1 MVAFVCAAMHAR
13 RHSLIAA
20 SSAAESFSLKCRLW
34 RTSVLGSIKRAAHET
49 ARDQTL
55 GSSGASLHLG
65 QVRQRVLL
73 RAAGR
78 QRRHRRPG
86 RGTPPRWHLQRQ
98 PRGANRLHARHRA
111 CLAPG
116 GRRNDVLILFSVRLG
131 VNPGAER
138 RPTTFQTVPKV
149 PVAVR
154 SG

>member
-65 QVRQRVLL
+65 QVRQRV
-73 RAAGR
+73 AYCAPQGGSGVTAGL
-78 QRRHRRPG
+78 G
-86 RGTPPRWHLQRQ
+86 E
-98 PRGANRLHARHRA
+98 
-111 CLAPG
+111 
-116 GRRNDVLILFSVRLG
+116 VRLRDG
-131 VNPGAER
+131 TYSVSLA
-138 RPTTFQTVPKV
+138 
-149 PVAVR
+149 VACPASCMPCSR
-154 SG
+154 WPEE

>member
-65 QVRQRVLL
+65 HVR
-73 RAAGR
+73 
-78 QRRHRRPG
+78 
-86 RGTPPRWHLQRQ
+86 
-98 PRGANRLHARHRA
+98 
-111 CLAPG
+111 
-116 GRRNDVLILFSVRLG
+116 
-131 VNPGAER
+131 
-138 RPTTFQTVPKV
+138 
-149 PVAVR
+149 
-154 SG
+154 